1 MNLEALLSKLH
12 AATADAR
19 EVTYSVNR
27 MGYTIDGKLYRR
39 VTSMVGGGIPK
50 PALVGWGIKAVAEY
64 AIGFKDQWENLP
76 KADALKLLKGSPY
89 SQRDDAAA
97 RGTAVHQTLEA
108 LLSNAAMP
116 QDLTEDEQA
125 CADAAADFLALRD
138 STHLATEL
146 TVFND
151 SVGYAGTL
159 DLWEVD
165 RDGESWILDY
175 KTSKSGVFPDMA
187 IQQLAYQR
195 AEFALVQ
202 AKRLG
207 DAPSDQK
214 WTAKVIPWS
223 PEYARRLGIVHV
235 TPKGAVLH
243 PIKSPESLLPI
254 LESAATIS
262 RWLSDTNSY
271 RKTPKVRVYEDPVTL
286 KGVEK

>member
-97 RGTAVHQTLEA
+97 RGTAVHLTLQS
-108 LLSNAAMP
+108 LIGNTPMP

-125 CADAAADFLALRD
+125 CADAAADFLAQRD
-138 STHLATEL
+138 SKHLGTEI

-151 SVGYAGTL
+151 SLGGGYAGTL

-165 RDGESWILDY
+165 RDGTTWILDY

-187 IQQLAYQR
+187 IQQVAYQR
-195 AEFALVQ
+195 AEFALVK
-202 AKRLG
+202 ARPLG
-207 DAPSDQK
+207 DGKSV
-214 WTAKVIPWS
+214 AKVIPWS
-223 PEYARRLGIVHV
+223 PEFAERLGIVHV
-235 TPKGAVLH
+235 SPEGAVLH

-286 KGVEK
+286 KGV

>member
-1 MNLEALLSKLH
+1 MNPEDLLSNLH

-39 VTSMVGGGIPK
+39 VTSMLGGGIPK
-50 PALVGWGIKAVAEY
+50 PALVGWGIKAVAEF
-64 AIGFKDQWENLP
+64 ALSHKDQWEILP
-76 KADALKLLKGSPY
+76 PAAARTRPQGSPY

-97 RGTAVHQTLEA
+97 RGTAVHKTLEA
-108 LLSNAAMP
+108 LLGDTEMP

-138 STHLATEL
+138 SKHLGTEI

-151 SVGYAGTL
+151 SLGGGYAGTL
-159 DLWEVD
+159 DLWEID
-165 RDGESWILDY
+165 RDGTTWILDY

-187 IQQLAYQR
+187 VQQVAYQR
-195 AEFALVQ
+195 AEWALVK
-202 AKRLG
+202 ATPVPG
-207 DAPSDQK
+207 GESSV
-214 WTAKVIPWS
+214 AKVIPWC
-223 PEYARRLGIVHV
+223 PEVAQRLGIVHG
-235 TPKGAVLH
+235 TPKGATLH
-243 PIKSPESLLPI
+243 PIKSPESLVPI

-262 RWLSDTNSY
+262 RWLADTNSF
-271 RKTPKVRVYEDPVTL
+271 RKTPKVRVYDEPITL

>member
-108 LLSNAAMP
+108 LLSNAPMP
-116 QDLTEDEQA
+116 ENLTEDEQA

-165 RDGESWILDY
+165 REGVSWILDY
-175 KTSKSGVFPDMA
+175 KTSKSGIFPDMA
-187 IQQLAYQR
+187 LQQVAYQR
-195 AEFALVQ
+195 AEFAIVQ
-202 AKRLG
+202 ATPLPG
-207 DAPSDQK
+207 SEQK
-214 WTAKVIPWS
+214 WEGKVIRWR

>member
-108 LLSNAAMP
+108 LLSNAPMP
-116 QDLTEDEQA
+116 ENLTEDEQA
-125 CADAAADFLALRD
+125 CADAAADFLAQRD

-151 SVGYAGTL
+151 TIGYAGTL
-159 DLWEVD
+159 DLWEID
-165 RDGESWILDY
+165 REGVSWILDY

-187 IQQLAYQR
+187 VQQVAYQR
-195 AEFALVQ
+195 AEWALVK
-202 AKRLG
+202 ATPVPG
-207 DAPSDQK
+207 DKSSV
-214 WTAKVIPWS
+214 AKVIPWS
-223 PEYARRLGIVHV
+223 PEFAQRLGIVHV
-235 TPKGAVLH
+235 TPDGATLH
-243 PIKSPESLLPI
+243 CIRSPESLVPV
-254 LESAATIS
+254 LEAAALIK
-262 RWLSDTNSY
+262 RWLSDTDTF
-271 RKTPKVRVYEDPVTL
+271 RGKVPREHVYEDPITFKEL
-286 KGVEK
+286 TNE